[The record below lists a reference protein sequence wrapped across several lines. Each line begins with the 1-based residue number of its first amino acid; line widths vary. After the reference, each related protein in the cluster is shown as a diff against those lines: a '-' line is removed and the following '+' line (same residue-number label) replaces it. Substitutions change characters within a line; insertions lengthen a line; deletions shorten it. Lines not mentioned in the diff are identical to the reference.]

1 MKGKVCLVTGANGA
15 LGKATAIALAQLDA
29 TVVLACRERERGEA
43 AKADVI
49 SATGNSA
56 VDLTLVD
63 LASQESIRQMVTAFS
78 EQYDRLDVLINNA
91 AVYKA
96 QRETTPDGLELMFA
110 VNHLGPFLLTNLLLD
125 KLKANAPS
133 RVLVVTAPST
143 VQLDFDDLQGEKRF
157 RSLWAFGA
165 SKMCNLL
172 FTYELARRLEGTG
185 VTVNAVHPG
194 LVKSNLMR
202 EAPLIMRWLSQITAT
217 TPQKAAASLAYLA
230 SAPEVAG
237 VTGQFFKDRKE
248 IASSP
253 YSHDM
258 TVQSRLWDVSD
269 GTYQATMNIA
279 TVVQLRRASDRFT
292 AQRIGRARESSSRP

>member
-1 MKGKVCLVTGANGA
+1 MNGKVCLVTGATGG
-15 LGKATAIALAQLDA
+15 LGKATAAALARLGA
-29 TVVLACRERERGEA
+29 TVILACRDQKRGEA
-43 AKADVI
+43 ARADII
-49 SATGNSA
+49 SAAGNSA
-56 VDLTLVD
+56 VEVMVVD
-63 LASQESIRQMVTAFS
+63 LAVQESIRHLATVFG
-78 EQYDRLDVLINNA
+78 EKYDRLDVLINNA

-96 QRETTPDGLELMFA
+96 RRETTPNGLELMFA

-125 KLKANAPS
+125 ELKASAPA

-202 EAPLIMRWLSQITAT
+202 EGPLVMRWAT
-217 TPQKAAASLAYLA
+217 RLVSATPEKAATSLAYLA
-230 SAPEVAG
+230 SSPEMAG
-237 VTGQFFKDRKE
+237 VSGKFLKDKKE
-248 IASSP
+248 IESIP
-253 YSHDM
+253 YSHDKS
-258 TVQSRLWDVSD
+258 VQSRLWD
-269 GTYQATMNIA
+269 
-279 TVVQLRRASDRFT
+279 L
-292 AQRIGRARESSSRP
+292 SSALTR